1 MSVAKG
7 RVEELIELSR
17 VTQKMT
23 FQQKLKL
30 MEETSR
36 LLKKGRPMKE
46 VLQLAD
52 EARRRTR

>member
-46 VLQLAD
+46 VLQLSD